1 MNKLTLDNVEWGRFK
16 IKDLFEIT
24 AVKGR
29 PVENY
34 EHGDIPYISTT
45 SINNG
50 VINFINTND
59 DIITHKSS
67 ITVDPIKGNCFFH
80 NYDFVGRGFSG
91 ASVNVLK
98 NKKLN
103 KFNGIFVCSAI
114 EKTSK
119 LKASYGYLFNSDR
132 LKNGKIL
139 LPINFDGSPN
149 WQFMEEYIKQKM
161 KEQSKKIVRYYEDKL
176 LKLGVELLDYEVK
189 QKEFFFTDVFKEIKR
204 RKRLT
209 KANQV
214 DGLIPYIS
222 STSLNNGVNN
232 YIANDTIIRKFN
244 NNLSIAN
251 SESIGSCFYHAYE
264 YIASDHVTALTC
276 EQADEYIYQFMSA
289 IIKRLEQK
297 YFFNRE
303 INDKRIS
310 REKLLL
316 PVDNNGNPHWEYMS
330 KFMKTLTKENIENIL
345 DHIYIY

>member
-24 AVKGR
+24 SVKGR

-189 QKEFFFTDVFKEIKR
+189 
-204 RKRLT
+204 
-209 KANQV
+209 
-214 DGLIPYIS
+214 
-222 STSLNNGVNN
+222 
-232 YIANDTIIRKFN
+232 
-244 NNLSIAN
+244 
-251 SESIGSCFYHAYE
+251 
-264 YIASDHVTALTC
+264 
-276 EQADEYIYQFMSA
+276 
-289 IIKRLEQK
+289 
-297 YFFNRE
+297 
-303 INDKRIS
+303 
-310 REKLLL
+310 
-316 PVDNNGNPHWEYMS
+316 
-330 KFMKTLTKENIENIL
+330 
-345 DHIYIY
+345 